1 MDVRDMEEE
10 GKDGEGDGWGIGFFF
25 EFLGTN
31 RRNKIIDDRA
41 AVKALIRK
49 HSIRD
54 VKQG

>member
-1 MDVRDMEEE
+1 LELV
-10 GKDGEGDGWGIGFFF
+10 
-25 EFLGTN
+25 N